1 MEDESQ
7 KKTNWITGKEALEI
21 CKWRSTERRKSKGVE
36 KPFREWLASI
46 GVPCTK
52 YAGLGWRV
60 DGDLLEHKLQLLQY
74 CKSKGLPDHRAYIV
88 LEGFELSE

>member
-60 DGDLLEHKLQLLQY
+60 DGDLLESKLKTLQSM
-74 CKSKGLPDHRAYIV
+74 KASGLDDSEVYEMIG
-88 LEGFELSE
+88 GFELSE